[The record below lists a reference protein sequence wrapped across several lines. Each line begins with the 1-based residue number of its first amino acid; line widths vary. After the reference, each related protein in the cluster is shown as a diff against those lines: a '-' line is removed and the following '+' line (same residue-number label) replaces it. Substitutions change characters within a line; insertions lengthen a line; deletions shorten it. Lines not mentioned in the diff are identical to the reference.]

1 MVAAGFGVAGPSD
14 MGVSSLMKLD
24 VPVPVMALALVVLP
38 PKEPLDVRL
47 CRGLWQTV
55 ESGEEAGKAPE
66 ALATQ
71 WRKSPIHSRHPY
83 PCEVK
88 KCRY

>member
-1 MVAAGFGVAGPSD
+1 
-14 MGVSSLMKLD
+14 MKLD
-24 VPVPVMALALVVLP
+24 VPVPVMARTGRAP
-38 PKEPLDVRL
+38 PKEPMDVRL
-47 CRGLWQTV
+47 CRGLWRTV
-55 ESGEEAGKAPE
+55 ESGEEAGKARE

>member
-38 PKEPLDVRL
+38 QRNLWMFAYAEAYGKLWNQGKRRVRL
-47 CRGLWQTV
+47 
-55 ESGEEAGKAPE
+55 
-66 ALATQ
+66 
-71 WRKSPIHSRHPY
+71 
-83 PCEVK
+83 
-88 KCRY
+88 